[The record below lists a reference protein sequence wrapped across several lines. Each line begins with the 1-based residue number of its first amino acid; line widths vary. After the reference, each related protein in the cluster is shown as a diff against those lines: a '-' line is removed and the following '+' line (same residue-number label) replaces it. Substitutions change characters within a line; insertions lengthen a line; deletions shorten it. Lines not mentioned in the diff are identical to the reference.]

1 MEAVETDIGAMNQM
15 GALMS
20 QNNARSHQS
29 HQSNTF
35 HQRAQ
40 SQIQASVPSNMLQ
53 QSPFPLGVEQ
63 LQAGIIN
70 VGVKGQRKQL
80 LNKKHKEQL
89 TNPQLREMLNSI
101 ADHSKSDASEH
112 HGHQL
117 DGSRIIVHGMPK

>member
-1 MEAVETDIGAMNQM
+1 MNQM

-29 HQSNTF
+29 HHSNTF

-40 SQIQASVPSNMLQ
+40 SQIQASLPSNMV

-89 TNPQLREMLNSI
+89 ANPQLREMLNSI

-112 HGHQL
+112 HHAHQL